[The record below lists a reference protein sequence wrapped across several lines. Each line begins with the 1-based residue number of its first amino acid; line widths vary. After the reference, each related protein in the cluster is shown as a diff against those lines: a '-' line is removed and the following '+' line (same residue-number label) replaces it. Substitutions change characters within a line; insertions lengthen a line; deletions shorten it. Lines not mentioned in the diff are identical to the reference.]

1 MVTVITYVLRIYVLE
16 KQLNHNIT
24 VGEDMLLIELTAFV
38 IKRFILLLICT
49 LMQKRKLYLR

>member
-16 KQLNHNIT
+16 KQLNHNII